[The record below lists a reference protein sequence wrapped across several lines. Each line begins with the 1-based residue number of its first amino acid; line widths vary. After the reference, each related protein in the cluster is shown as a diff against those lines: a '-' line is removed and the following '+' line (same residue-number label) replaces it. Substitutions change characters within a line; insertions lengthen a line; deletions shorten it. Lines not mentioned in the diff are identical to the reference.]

1 MIKKEI
7 NEEDVKSID
16 NSLDIEDDDDNDEV
30 SNEQLV
36 IYDKIKIESENETIP
51 QLLSNSKSPEKL
63 TSEESRQ
70 SPNIVNIVHLEDT
83 LSPPTMQS
91 PSDSKY
97 CSNCDISFTYS
108 NTFIAH
114 KKFYCPSG
122 TLEKLMAEK
131 ATNNGA
137 SPNGSNV
144 NVSIAAETS
153 V

>member
-7 NEEDVKSID
+7 NEEDVRSID
-16 NSLDIEDDDDNDEV
+16 NSLDIEDDDNDEA
-30 SNEQLV
+30 SNEQPVL
-36 IYDKIKIESENETIP
+36 YDKIKIESENETTA
-51 QLLSNSKSPEKL
+51 QLLINSKSPEKL
-63 TSEESRQ
+63 ASEESRQ
-70 SPNIVNIVHLEDT
+70 SPNVLNVVHLEDT
-83 LSPPTMQS
+83 LSPPSMQS
-91 PSDSKY
+91 PNDSKY

-122 TLEKLMAEK
+122 TLEKVK
-131 ATNNGA
+131 KNSTNNGT